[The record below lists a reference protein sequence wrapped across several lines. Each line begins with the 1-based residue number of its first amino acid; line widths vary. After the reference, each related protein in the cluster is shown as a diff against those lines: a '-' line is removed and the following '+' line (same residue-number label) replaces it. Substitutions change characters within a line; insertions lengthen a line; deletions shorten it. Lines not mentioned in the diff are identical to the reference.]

1 MFKRKGLGKRIAA
14 LALTG
19 AMVITLLPQIELVA
33 SGVTVK
39 GYPVY
44 NDEIFN
50 EIKSDKITNTS
61 GAYRDTVYGGI
72 SSWFY
77 LDEESRIN
85 RTHVQHC
92 TTYTS
97 TSKVNLGPAMRIY
110 SANDQSW
117 KAEFYSYLDSE
128 IRNNPDVSLKFGAT
142 LKATNSKPSMTLGS
156 TTIGGSSLTKKK
168 TTAVEGVLDSPS
180 ASLTVTVQG
189 ASGTEV
195 SGMWVAAI
203 DNSPAKYAGIS
214 ARLHGKQLYFDI
226 KMDEELRW
234 ANSTADQ
241 YKDSMYLEF
250 YLMNSLTNV
259 ESACLRA
266 NFEKLEGDT
275 LVFCCGDIGDE
286 LANGEFQITR
296 ISKVNFPVISNINFA
311 VYGVRACYDYQISYD
326 KWNKTATYQHV
337 GNNVTYM
344 QDVSLDTTP
353 ITDLAGNRVD
363 LSTILLVNENLS
375 FDELAPSIDSI
386 RIEDASGMSRDD
398 ASKIKNNEESS
409 WPANISREEIF
420 LGNKQGINFS
430 VVTTEQINE
439 NKASSVT
446 AKLNVKD
453 KNGNQI
459 VLKAVAFDEEA
470 PGTYGE
476 RTKSVIQFETF
487 TAATGMSMMTGYEGK
502 AIQIVELTGDVED
515 KAGNNLTSIIPVP
528 EKQIFLDAE
537 APSVTVEK
545 NANPEKNGRD
555 LELLVTVSDKK
566 ENLVAGILGEYA
578 TLFLTPK
585 KLADKGYTYKYTYK
599 VLSTDNKELASG
611 TGSMSADKAGVIRWQ
626 LHGVDSYAAKVQLH
640 FANGENI
647 TIDGIQASL
656 SVEDIVGNKNTDA
669 ATSLDYLV
677 DELAPVITIQ
687 PVDYTYDST
696 KADVSVTFNA
706 TDYSKIASVQYQWTD
721 IAVTQ
726 PEANAWSALEIE
738 TGKSI
743 QKTIT
748 KNQVGTTTSYKLWVQ
763 VGDDKGNTAL
773 ASTEVVVNLDKP
785 GIYYDASA
793 ITSEPDYA
801 PQLTVIGPAAKSD
814 GAQANTRITVTM
826 GDKVYVR
833 IVETGK
839 TVNVFD
845 FRDSVKWYEVEFNEN
860 KTAYTEATQVTDNS
874 VLKNYYG
881 EVRVSFDAAY
891 ADLIPT
897 VGAIDKNVTNGSYTS
912 DTAEI
917 KVLYAST
924 TAKEAPTDVHNVT
937 FGEVKDATG
946 SNVLAADGTAGK
958 TAILLKQ
965 IAGKDSVIA
974 GTQFA
979 FTLSN
984 KLIEDWGIT
993 NIDFGRSYVE
1003 LVYTKGDVETVVDTE
1018 LLQNATSQTY
1028 TLPASLDYETGM
1040 YTIKVYVYQSG
1051 SDKAAEYQSLN
1062 LVLDAATVQ
1071 NAGLWEYNIYT
1082 HHSWDGRMITHT
1094 GDTAPL
1100 EMVGISLGDQKEIG
1114 RDNTFA
1120 YYTAGAYL
1128 LNISL
1133 QAPNTEAEYD
1143 GIKIGEIVG
1152 FRMWNSLSNMTET
1165 DLASYEF
1172 SRDAEVT
1179 EDGRVKKDYDILDPV
1194 VYEIDEFPQGSAGF
1208 IYNDY
1213 TNGRELPLVK
1223 GINTFYYQVMLS
1235 NGTVSE
1241 IRQFTFVVSDM
1252 APSMKISVDSFENS
1266 LKPSAVA
1273 GQFRVK
1279 NITMKIEDAY
1289 SMNGGGDTYIYL
1301 HTNGNT
1307 DITRVDGSTECY
1319 SPQSFTEESCQFYV
1333 GDKLLFDDDQD
1344 NSISYKEGFEEKRD
1358 ITTLGFI
1365 VYDEFGGAMVVAP
1378 QMGDEGNKYLIDDT
1392 DWKISPFNSSS
1403 SYTDTYKD
1411 ANGNVV
1417 TNSTFTMCYLSIK
1430 DDAEMKCLPEL
1441 VDYNSITFTFYQRV
1455 EENGETVIKDSLTV
1469 PMVDNYAKPNIAG
1482 YMGARRDPYTG
1493 EITVYLANLVDEEPE
1508 STWVSYDVNYKD
1520 IYGNEYTRY
1529 GGYRPYSVSS
1539 GVVSAYMTDKGIELD
1554 IGAAVAGGLDAQY
1567 IGSSGYTSRG
1577 LIQTGV
1583 FANGTYRV
1591 SYTDMFGKL
1600 HEYDYEI
1607 TNGWDFGVDVEYSTL
1622 EPTMKDV
1629 TVLLKSTGG
1638 IPITVAEENGITI
1651 KSNGTTAV
1659 EVTAS
1664 NNLTFGFTME
1674 NSDEVHEIT
1683 VDNIFK
1689 FQPTIQWSYD
1699 EEQVL
1704 RDADGSKYLYGPVT
1718 AYIIDENLDV
1728 VDSYTG
1734 LEPSYT
1740 FYPGEETSYTF
1751 KGDSYHAVL
1760 GSETAK
1766 GSDLTVKLPVELRNE
1781 SFEVANPELPAG
1793 DTDAPAIQLRAYA
1806 QRNGVFANEQLALQ
1820 VEPGKYGEMLNDY
1833 AGDTIIE
1840 CFENQADTTEFLEEI
1855 GWASTYR
1862 FEIELIDDSDVK
1874 LFVKRGLYTTAPN
1887 YVIDGSDT
1895 IDGVSLNG
1903 RVLEV
1908 TETTEFT
1915 LFAVDE
1921 QGNTTAIPFNVTN
1934 VGKAPIPQMKA
1945 VYAGTQAYIY
1955 VLPPEGSDPSDVAD
1969 FKLTGP
1975 AGVAIETDANSKY
1988 YAKWYANYKKNGTY
2002 QINYSYTYKGKE
2014 IIGALEVVVDEIDDV
2029 QILSEVIK
2037 WSENKSKVATNQD
2050 VTVQLTFNKNVK
2062 EVVVPYEFKDQV
2074 NVLITGSRV
2083 TVRYEENLGEK
2094 LPLTAVAFNDTNIM
2108 VELDAVTNIDKA
2120 APVVTQPVITL
2131 AKNGKSATVTIKANE
2146 DALFSEENCYG
2157 TKSDDGYEYTTT
2169 VKKNGSYTYK
2179 FMDKAG
2185 NITQISFTVDVIV
2198 DTALELL
2205 FKTIASGAGEVAD
2218 PSDFTLRVGDA
2229 IYIKANRAC
2238 SISINNG
2245 TAEEVEANTWKVFKI
2260 TENEAGLWPIVF
2272 AIDAYGNTDSALLG
2286 GVIPLD
2292 KEAPVITL
2300 IKDCVYAKV
2309 GTDSA
2314 DILALLKANMTISDA
2329 DTNVTVDIDFTD
2341 ELNAEGTTAVT
2352 YTAEDSSGNVSTKTG
2367 WLRLTAATEPEVK
2380 VDGEAVGR
2388 DSVYLG
2394 SLEDD
2399 LNLSVDTDGE
2409 PYSIVFKKGVY
2420 TIAQMKIGATVL
2432 VRDAETITTTELPFT
2447 EAGYYTICIRT
2458 QSRDEYLFIV
2468 YVD

>member
-1 MFKRKGLGKRIAA
+1 MFKMKGLGKRIAGIV
-14 LALTG
+14 LAGT
-19 AMVITLLPQIELVA
+19 MVITLLPQIELVA

-61 GAYRDTVYGGI
+61 VAYRDTVYGGI

-97 TSKVNLGPAMRIY
+97 TTKVNLGPAMRIY

-117 KAEFYSYLDSE
+117 QAEFYSYLDSE

-142 LKATNSKPSMTLGS
+142 FKATNSKPSMTLGS
-156 TTIGGSSLTKKK
+156 ETIGGSSLTKKK
-168 TTAVEGVLDSPS
+168 TTAVEGTLDSPNT
-180 ASLTVTVQG
+180 SLTVTVQG

-214 ARLHGKQLYFDI
+214 ARLSGNQLYFDI

-241 YKDSMYLEF
+241 YKDSMYIEF
-250 YLMNSLTNV
+250 YLKNSLTNM

-266 NFEKLEGDT
+266 NFERLDGDT

-286 LANGEFQITR
+286 LANGEFQVTR
-296 ISKVNFPVISNINFA
+296 ITKVNFPVISNINFA

-326 KWNKTATYQHV
+326 KWNKKATYQTV

-353 ITDLAGNRVD
+353 ITDLAGNRVE
-363 LSTILLVNENLS
+363 LSKILLVNENLS

-386 RIEDASGMSRDD
+386 RIEDANGMSRED
-398 ASKIKNNEESS
+398 ASKIKNNEESR
-409 WPANISREEIF
+409 WPADISREEIF
-420 LGNKQGINFS
+420 LGNEQGINFS
-430 VVTTEQINE
+430 LVTTEQINE
-439 NKASSVT
+439 EKASSVT

-459 VLKAVAFDEEA
+459 VLNAVSFDEEA

-487 TAATGMSMMTGYEGK
+487 TAQTGMSMMAGYEGK
-502 AIQIVELTGDVED
+502 AIQIIEITGDVED
-515 KAGNNLTSIIPVP
+515 KAGNNLTSIIPAP

-545 NANPEKNGRD
+545 KAAPEENGRD
-555 LELLVTVSDKK
+555 LELLVTISDKK
-566 ENLVAGILGEYA
+566 ENLAAGILGEYA
-578 TLFLTPK
+578 SLSLIPNK
-585 KLADKGYTYKYTYK
+585 VADKGYTYNYTYK
-599 VLSTDNKELASG
+599 VLTTDNKELTSG

-656 SVEDIVGNKNTDA
+656 SVKDIVGNQNTGA
-669 ATSLDYLV
+669 ASSLDYLV

-687 PVDYTYDST
+687 PVDYTYGAT
-696 KADVSVTFNA
+696 KADVSVTFKA
-706 TDYSKIASVQYQWTD
+706 VDYSQIASAKYQWTD
-721 IAVTQ
+721 IAATQ
-726 PEANAWSALEIE
+726 PNSNAWSALEVEKVESIE
-738 TGKSI
+738 E
-743 QKTIT
+743 TIS
-748 KNQVGTTTSYKLWVQ
+748 KNALETTASYKLWVQ
-763 VGDDKGNTAL
+763 VGDDKGNTSL

-814 GAQANTRITVTM
+814 GTQATTRVTVTM
-826 GDKVYVR
+826 GDNVYVC
-833 IVETGK
+833 IVKTGE
-839 TVNVFD
+839 TVNAFD
-845 FRDSVKWYEVEFNEN
+845 FSDSVTWYKVKFNEN
-860 KTAYTEATQVTDNS
+860 KTAYTEVTQVTDNS

-891 ADLIPT
+891 ADLIPEAGT
-897 VGAIDKNVTNGSYTS
+897 IDKNVTNGSYTS

-958 TAILLKQ
+958 AAILLEQ

-974 GTQFA
+974 GTQFT

-1003 LVYTKGDVETVVDTE
+1003 LVYTKGEVETVVDTE

-1028 TLPASLDYETGM
+1028 TLPASMDYETGM

-1051 SDKAAEYQSLN
+1051 SDVAAEYQSLN
-1062 LVLDAATVQ
+1062 LVLDAETVQ

-1082 HHSWDGRMITHT
+1082 HHKWDGRMITHT

-1100 EMVGISLGDQKEIG
+1100 ELVGISLGDQKEIG

-1266 LKPSAVA
+1266 LKPSTVA

-1301 HTNGNT
+1301 HTLGNT
-1307 DITRVDGSTECY
+1307 DITRVDGSTEY
-1319 SPQSFTEESCQFYV
+1319 YNPASFTEEGSQLYV
-1333 GDKLLFDDDQD
+1333 GDKLLFNDDRD
-1344 NSISYKEGFEEKRD
+1344 NSISYEGYFEED
-1358 ITTLGFI
+1358 YPNTTLGFI

-1378 QMGDEGNKYLIDDT
+1378 QMGHEENKYLIDDT
-1392 DWKISPFNSSS
+1392 DWQISPFNSSS

-1417 TNSTFTMCYLSIK
+1417 TNSTFTKCYLSLK
-1430 DDAEMKCLPEL
+1430 DDAELKCLPEL
-1441 VDYNSITFTFYQRV
+1441 VDYDSITFTFYKRV
-1455 EENGETVIKDSLTV
+1455 EENGEMVVKDSLTV
-1469 PMVDNYAKPNIAG
+1469 PMVDNYAEPNLAG

-1493 EITVYLANLVDEEPE
+1493 EITVYLANLVDEEPT
-1508 STWVSYDVNYKD
+1508 SYWVSYDVNYKD
-1520 IYGNEYTRY
+1520 IFGNEYTWY
-1529 GGYRPYSVSS
+1529 AGYRPYSVSS
-1539 GVVSAYMTDKGIELD
+1539 GVVSAYMTDKGIELY

-1567 IGSSGYTSRG
+1567 IGSGGNTSRG

-1583 FANGTYRV
+1583 FANGIYHV

-1622 EPTMKDV
+1622 EPTMNDV
-1629 TVLLKSTGG
+1629 TVLLKSSK
-1638 IPITVAEENGITI
+1638 PAITVAEMEGITI
-1651 KSNGTTAV
+1651 ESNGTTAV
-1659 EVTAS
+1659 KVTAS
-1664 NNLTFGFTME
+1664 KNVTFGFTME

-1689 FQPTIQWSYD
+1689 FQPTIQWSYA

-1704 RDADGSKYLYGPVT
+1704 TDADGTKYLYGPVT

-1751 KGDSYHAVL
+1751 KADSYYAVL
-1760 GSETAK
+1760 GKETAK
-1766 GSDLTVKLPVELRNE
+1766 GSDLTVELPVELRNE
-1781 SFEVANPELPAG
+1781 SFEVANPELPSG

-1820 VEPGKYGEMLNDY
+1820 VEPDKYGEMLNDY
-1833 AGDTIIE
+1833 EGDTIIE
-1840 CFENQADTTEFLEEI
+1840 CFENRADTTEFLEKI

-1874 LFVKRGLYTTAPN
+1874 LFVKRGLYTNAPN
-1887 YVIDGSDT
+1887 YSIGGSDT

-1908 TETTEFT
+1908 TDTTEFT

-1921 QGNTTAIPFNVTN
+1921 KGNATAIPFNVTN
-1934 VGKAPIPQMKA
+1934 VGEAPVPQVKTI
-1945 VYAGTQAYIY
+1945 YAGTQAFVY
-1955 VLPPEGSDPSDVAD
+1955 VLPPEVSNASDVTD

-1975 AGVAIETDANSKY
+1975 TGVAIENDANSEY
-1988 YAKWYANYKKNGTY
+1988 YGKWYMPYKQNGTY
-2002 QINYSYTYKGKE
+2002 EINYSYTYKGKA

-2029 QILSEVIK
+2029 QILSEIIK
-2037 WSENKSKVATNQD
+2037 WSANKSKVATNQD

-2083 TVRYEENLGEK
+2083 TVRYEENLDAI
-2094 LPLTAVAFNDTNIM
+2094 LPITAVAYNDTHITL
-2108 VELDAVTNIDKA
+2108 ELDAVTNIDKV
-2120 APVVTQPVITL
+2120 APIVTQPVITL
-2131 AKNGKSATVTIKANE
+2131 ADNGKSATVTIKTNE

-2157 TKSDDGYEYTTT
+2157 TEAGDAYVYTTT
-2169 VKKNGSYTYK
+2169 VKENGSYTYK

-2185 NITQISFTVDVIV
+2185 NITQITFTVDVIV

-2205 FKTIASGAGEVAD
+2205 FNTTASDTGAVAD
-2218 PSDFTLRVGDA
+2218 PSDFTLRVGDT
-2229 IYIKANRAC
+2229 IYVKANRAS
-2238 SISINNG
+2238 SIRLNNG
-2245 TAEEVEANTWKVFKI
+2245 AAKDVAANTWQAFEI
-2260 TENEAGLWPIVF
+2260 TENESGLWPIVF

-2286 GVIPLD
+2286 GVKALD
-2292 KEAPVITL
+2292 KDAPVITL

-2314 DILALLKANMTISDA
+2314 DVLALLKANMTVSDA
-2329 DTNVTVDIDFTD
+2329 DTNVTVEIDFTD
-2341 ELNAEGTTAVT
+2341 KLTVEGTTAVT
-2352 YTAEDSSGNVSTKTG
+2352 YTAKDSFGNVSTKTG
-2367 WLRLTAATEPEVK
+2367 WLRLTAAAEPEVK

-2399 LNLSVDTDGE
+2399 LKLSVDTDGE

-2420 TIAQMKIGATVL
+2420 TTAQMKIGATVL
-2432 VRDAETITTTELPFT
+2432 VRDAETATSTELPFT

>member
-1 MFKRKGLGKRIAA
+1 MFKIKGLGKRIAGIV
-14 LALTG
+14 LAGT
-19 AMVITLLPQIELVA
+19 MVITLLPQLELVA
-33 SGVTVK
+33 SGVTVD
-39 GYPVY
+39 GYPIY
-44 NDEIFN
+44 NDEIF
-50 EIKSDKITNTS
+50 EAIKADKITNTS
-61 GAYRDTVYGGI
+61 VAHRDTVYGGI

-97 TSKVNLGPAMRIY
+97 TTKVNLGPAMRIY
-110 SANDQSW
+110 SADNQNW
-117 KAEFYSYLDSE
+117 QAQFYSYLDSE

-142 LKATNSKPSMTLGS
+142 LKATNSKPSMTLGG

-180 ASLTVTVQG
+180 ASLTLTVQG
-189 ASGTEV
+189 ASGTEA

-203 DNSPAKYAGIS
+203 DNSPAEYAGIS
-214 ARLHGKQLYFDI
+214 VRLSGNQLYFDI

-250 YLMNSLTNV
+250 YLMNSLTNM

-266 NFEKLEGDT
+266 NFEKLDGDT
-275 LVFCCGDIGDE
+275 LVFCCSNIGKE
-286 LANGEFQITR
+286 FANGEFQVTR
-296 ISKVNFPVISNINFA
+296 ITKANFPVISNINFA
-311 VYGVRACYDYQISYD
+311 VYGVRSCYDYQISYD
-326 KWNKTATYQHV
+326 KWNKVATYQTV

-353 ITDLAGNRVD
+353 ITDLAGNRVE
-363 LSTILLVNENLS
+363 LTTMSLLKENIC
-375 FDELAPSIDSI
+375 FDNLDPSIDSI
-386 RIEDASGMSRDD
+386 RIEDANGVNRDD
-398 ASKIKNNEESS
+398 AAKIKNNEEAN
-409 WPANISREEIF
+409 WPADISREEIF
-420 LGNKQGINFS
+420 LGHEQGINFS
-430 VVTTEQINE
+430 VVTTELIN
-439 NKASSVT
+439 KSQASDVT
-446 AKLNVKD
+446 AKLNVQDASGK
-453 KNGNQI
+453 QI
-459 VLKAVAFDEEA
+459 TLKAVAFDEEA

-476 RTKSVIQFETF
+476 RTKSVIRFETF
-487 TAATGMSMMTGYEGK
+487 TAQTGMSMMTGYEGK
-502 AIQIVELTGDVED
+502 AIQIVEITGNVLD
-515 KAGNNLTSIIPVP
+515 KAGNKLSSTIPAAD
-528 EKQIFLDAE
+528 KQIFLDAE

-545 NANPEKNGRD
+545 KENPEENSRD
-555 LELLVTVSDKK
+555 LELLVTINDRK
-566 ENLVAGILGEYA
+566 ENLAAGILGEYA
-578 TLFLTPK
+578 SLALTLN
-585 KLADKGYTYKYTYK
+585 KLDDKGYTYKYTYE

-611 TGSMSADKAGVIRWQ
+611 TGSMSADKAGVIHWQ

-640 FANGENI
+640 FSDGKDI
-647 TIDGIQASL
+647 TIDGIQASV
-656 SVEDIVGNKNTDA
+656 SVKDIVGNQNTDA

-687 PVDYTYDST
+687 PVDYTYGAT
-696 KADVSVTFNA
+696 NADVSVTFNA

-721 IAVTQ
+721 IAATQ
-726 PEANAWSALEIE
+726 PVNAWSALEIE

-748 KNQVGTTTSYKLWVQ
+748 KNQVGTTASYKLWVQ
-763 VGDDKGNTAL
+763 VGDDKGNTAF

-785 GIYYDASA
+785 SIYYDASA
-793 ITSEPDYA
+793 ITSEPDHA
-801 PQLTVIGPAAKSD
+801 PQITVIGPVAKSD
-814 GAQANTRITVTM
+814 GTHANTRITVTM

-833 IVETGK
+833 IVKTGE

-845 FRDSVKWYEVEFNEN
+845 FSDSVTWYQVKFNEN

-891 ADLIPT
+891 ADLIPA
-897 VGAIDKNVTNGSYTS
+897 VGAMDKNVTNGSYTS

-917 KVLYAST
+917 KVLYASA

-979 FTLSN
+979 FILSN

-1003 LVYTKGDVETVVDTE
+1003 LVYTKGDVKTVIDTE

-1082 HHSWDGRMITHT
+1082 HYRWDGRMITHT

-1252 APSMKISVDSFENS
+1252 APSMKITVDSFENS

-1307 DITRVDGSTECY
+1307 DITRADGSTEYY
-1319 SPQSFTEESCQFYV
+1319 SPQSFTEESCQLYV

-1344 NSISYKEGFEEKRD
+1344 NSISYQEGFEEKRD

-1417 TNSTFTMCYLSIK
+1417 TNSTFTKCYLSLK

-1441 VDYNSITFTFYQRV
+1441 VDYDSITFTFYKRV
-1455 EENGETVIKDSLTV
+1455 EENGEMVVKDSLTV
-1469 PMVDNYAKPNIAG
+1469 PMVDNYADPNLAG

-1493 EITVYLANLVDEEPE
+1493 EITVYLANLVDEEPT

-1567 IGSSGYTSRG
+1567 IGSSGNTSRG

-1638 IPITVAEENGITI
+1638 IPITVVEEAGITI

-1664 NNLTFGFTME
+1664 KNVTFDFTMA
-1674 NSDEVHEIT
+1674 NSNEVRQIT
-1683 VDNIFK
+1683 VDNIYKFK
-1689 FQPTIQWSYD
+1689 PTIQWSYD
-1699 EEQVL
+1699 KEQVL
-1704 RDADGSKYLYGPVT
+1704 KDDKGNEYLYGPVT

-1740 FYPGEETSYTF
+1740 FYPGEETTYTF
-1751 KGDSYHAVL
+1751 KGDSYYAVL
-1760 GSETAK
+1760 GKETAK

-1806 QRNGVFANEQLALQ
+1806 QRNGVFANEKLALQ
-1820 VEPGKYGEMLNDY
+1820 VEPDKYGEMLNDY
-1833 AGDTIIE
+1833 EGDTIIE
-1840 CFENQADTTEFLEEI
+1840 CFENRADTTEFLEEI

-1874 LFVKRGLYTTAPN
+1874 LFVKRGLYTNAPN
-1887 YVIDGSDT
+1887 YAIGGSDT

-1921 QGNTTAIPFNVTN
+1921 KGNTTAIPFNVTN
-1934 VGKAPIPQMKA
+1934 VGKAPVPQVKTI
-1945 VYAGTQAYIY
+1945 YAGTQAFVY
-1955 VLPPEGSDPSDVAD
+1955 VLPPEVANASDIAD

-1975 AGVAIETDANSKY
+1975 TGVAIESDVNSEY
-1988 YAKWYANYKKNGTY
+1988 YGKWYMSYKQNGTY
-2002 QINYSYTYKGKE
+2002 QLDYSYTYKDKE
-2014 IIGALEVVVDEIDDV
+2014 VIGALEVVVDEIDAV
-2029 QILSEVIK
+2029 QILSEIIK
-2037 WSENKSKVATNQD
+2037 WSANKSKVATNQD

-2062 EVVVPYEFKDQV
+2062 EVVVPYEFKDKV
-2074 NVLITGSRV
+2074 DVLITGSRV
-2083 TVRYEENLGEK
+2083 TVRYEENLDAI
-2094 LPLTAVAFNDTNIM
+2094 LPITAVAYNDTHITL
-2108 VELDAVTNIDKA
+2108 ELDAVTNIDKV
-2120 APVVTQPVITL
+2120 APVVTQPEITL
-2131 AKNGKSATVTIKANE
+2131 AGNGKSATVTIKTDE
-2146 DALFSEENCYG
+2146 DALFGEENCYG
-2157 TKSDDGYEYTTT
+2157 TKVDNAYVYTTT
-2169 VKKNGSYTYK
+2169 VKENGDYTYK

-2185 NITQISFTVDVIV
+2185 NITQITFTVDEIV

-2205 FKTIASGAGEVAD
+2205 FNTTASDAGAVAD
-2218 PSDFTLRVGDA
+2218 PSDFTLRVGDT
-2229 IYIKANRAC
+2229 IYVKANRA
-2238 SISINNG
+2238 SKISLNNG
-2245 TAEEVEANTWKVFKI
+2245 TAKDVAANTWQAFVI

-2286 GVIPLD
+2286 GVKALD
-2292 KEAPVITL
+2292 KDAPVITL
-2300 IKDCVYAKV
+2300 IKDCVYAKA

-2314 DILALLKANMTISDA
+2314 DILALLTANMSVSDA

-2341 ELNAEGTTAVT
+2341 DLTVEGTTAVT
-2352 YTAEDSSGNVSTKTG
+2352 YTAKDSFGNVSTKTG
-2367 WLRLTAATEPEVK
+2367 WLRLTAASEPEVK

-2394 SLEDD
+2394 KLADE

-2420 TIAQMKIGATVL
+2420 TTAQMKIGATVL
-2432 VRDAETITTTELPFT
+2432 VRDAETVTSTELPFT

>member
-1 MFKRKGLGKRIAA
+1 MFKRKGIGKRIAA

-33 SGVTVK
+33 SGVTVN
-39 GYPVY
+39 GYPIY
-44 NDEIFN
+44 NDEIF
-50 EIKSDKITNTS
+50 EAIKSDKITNTS
-61 GAYRDTVYGGI
+61 VAHRDTVYGGI
-72 SSWFY
+72 TSWFY
-77 LDEESRIN
+77 LDPESRIN
-85 RTHVQHC
+85 KTHIYHNN
-92 TTYTS
+92 TYTS
-97 TSKVNLGPAMRIY
+97 TRKVNLGPAMSVI
-110 SANDQSW
+110 SVNDQNW
-117 KAEFYSYLDSE
+117 KAEYNAALGDE
-128 IRNNPDVSLKFGAT
+128 ITENPDVSLKFGAT
-142 LKATNSKPSMTLGS
+142 LKATKSKPSMTLGS
-156 TTIGGSSLTKKK
+156 VTIGGSSLTQKR
-168 TTAVEGVLDSPS
+168 TAAVEGILNSPS
-180 ASLTVTVQG
+180 PALKVTVQG
-189 ASGTEV
+189 ASGTEAG
-195 SGMWVAAI
+195 GMWVAAI
-203 DNSPAKYAGIS
+203 DNSPAEYAGLS
-214 ARLHGKQLYFDI
+214 VRLNGNQLYFDI
-226 KMDEELRW
+226 KMDEQLRW

-241 YKDSMYLEF
+241 YKDSMYFKF
-250 YLMNSLTNV
+250 YLMDSLTNV
-259 ESACLRA
+259 ESAELQA
-266 NFEKLEGDT
+266 NFEKMDGDT
-275 LVFCCGDIGDE
+275 LVFCCPNIGDRF
-286 LANGEFQITR
+286 AKGEFQVTR
-296 ISKVNFPVISNINFA
+296 ITKVSFPVITNIDFA

-353 ITDLAGNRVD
+353 ITDLAGNRVE
-363 LSTILLVNENLS
+363 LKPMSLLKENIC

-386 RIEDASGMSRDD
+386 RIEDVGGAGRED
-398 ASKIKNNEESS
+398 ASKITSNEESS
-409 WPANISREEIF
+409 WPEDINREDIF
-420 LGNKQGINFS
+420 LGNKQGIKFS
-430 VVTTEQINE
+430 VVTTELIDKS
-439 NKASSVT
+439 KASNVT

-453 KNGNQI
+453 QNGNQI
-459 VLKAVAFDEEA
+459 VLQAVEIKEEA

-476 RTKSVIQFETF
+476 RTKSVIQFEDF
-487 TAATGMSMMTGYEGK
+487 LAATGMSMMSGYEGK
-502 AIQIVELTGDVED
+502 AIQIVEIAGTVKD
-515 KAGNNLTSIIPVP
+515 KAGNGLTSTIPTP
-528 EKQIFLDAE
+528 DKQIFLDAE
-537 APSVTVEK
+537 APATTVEK
-545 NANPEKNGRD
+545 NTTASNGRD
-555 LELLVTVSDKK
+555 LELLVTVNDKR
-566 ENLVAGILGEYA
+566 EVLASGILGEYA
-578 TLFLTPK
+578 TLNLTPK
-585 KLADKGYTYKYTYK
+585 KLADKGYTYNYTYK
-599 VLSTDNKELASG
+599 VLSTENKELTSG
-611 TGSMSADKAGVIRWQ
+611 TGSMSADKAGIIRWQ

-640 FANGENI
+640 FANGEDI
-647 TIDGIQASL
+647 TIDGIQASV

-773 ASTEVVVNLDKP
+773 AFTEVVVKLDKP
-785 GIYYDASA
+785 SIYYDASK
-793 ITSEPDYA
+793 ITLEPDHA
-801 PQLTVIGPAAKSD
+801 PQLMVVGPAEKSD
-814 GAQANTRITVTM
+814 GTQANTRVTVTM
-826 GDKVYVR
+826 GDNVYVR
-833 IVETGK
+833 IVKTGE

-845 FRDSVKWYEVEFNEN
+845 FSDSVKWYEIEFNEN

-891 ADLIPT
+891 ADLTPE
-897 VGAIDKNVTNGSYTS
+897 VGAIDKNVANNGSYTT
-912 DTAEI
+912 DAAEI

-924 TAKEAPTDVHNVT
+924 TVKENPTDVHNVT

-958 TAILLKQ
+958 EAVLLQQ

-984 KLIEDWGIT
+984 KLIEGWRIR
-993 NIDFGRSYVE
+993 NIDFGRSYVA
-1003 LVYTKGDVETVVDTE
+1003 LVYTKGNTETVLDTE
-1018 LLQNATSQTY
+1018 LLQNAASQIY
-1028 TLPASLDYETGM
+1028 TLPSALKYETGS
-1040 YTIKVYVYQSG
+1040 YSIKVYVYQNG
-1051 SDKAAEYQSLN
+1051 SDRAAEYKSLN
-1062 LVLDAATVQ
+1062 LVLDAETVQ
-1071 NAGLWEYNIYT
+1071 NAGLWQYNVYPYDDW
-1082 HHSWDGRMITHT
+1082 SDSVITQT
-1094 GDTAPL
+1094 GNTAPL
-1100 EMVGISLGDQKEIG
+1100 EMVGISIGAEKEIE
-1114 RDNTFA
+1114 RDNVFA
-1120 YYTAGAYL
+1120 YYTAGAYEL
-1128 LNISL
+1128 DIFLE
-1133 QAPNTEAEYD
+1133 APETVEAYD
-1143 GIKIGEIVG
+1143 GIKTGEVVG
-1152 FRMWNSLSNMTET
+1152 FRMWNSLSNMTEA

-1172 SRDAEVT
+1172 TRDAGTT
-1179 EDGRVKKDYDILDPV
+1179 ENGRAKRAYRYLKPV
-1194 VYEIDEFPQGSAGF
+1194 VYETNTFPKGTAGF
-1208 IYNDY
+1208 IDG
-1213 TNGRELPLVK
+1213 TSLPVVK
-1223 GINTFYYQVMLS
+1223 GINTFYYQVKLS

-1252 APSMKISVDSFENS
+1252 TPSLNITVDSFENS
-1266 LKPSAVA
+1266 LKSSAVA
-1273 GQFRVK
+1273 GQARVK
-1279 NITMKIEDAY
+1279 NITMKIAEAY
-1289 SMNGGGDTYIYL
+1289 SMNGNGNTYVYL
-1301 HTNGNT
+1301 HTHGNM
-1307 DITRVDGSTECY
+1307 DITRTDGSTESY
-1319 SPQSFTEESCQFYV
+1319 RSTFFTEENAELYV
-1333 GDKLLFDDDQD
+1333 GDLVLLDDSRD
-1344 NSISYKEGFEEKRD
+1344 NSVSYEGYFVDRYGYTD
-1358 ITTLGFI
+1358 LGFI
-1365 VYDEFGGAMVVAP
+1365 IYDEFGGAMVVAP
-1378 QMGDEGNKYLIDDT
+1378 QLGNEGNKYLIDDT
-1392 DWKISPFNSSS
+1392 EWQIALFNDSN
-1403 SYTDTYKD
+1403 SYTDTRYDEETDKYI
-1411 ANGNVV
+1411 V
-1417 TNSTFTMCYLSIK
+1417 NSTYTESYLLFRDK
-1430 DDAEMKCLPEL
+1430 GDNVKYLPEF
-1441 VDYNSITFTFYQRV
+1441 VDYDSITFTFHYTV
-1455 EENGETVIKDSLTV
+1455 EENSETVEKDFTV
-1469 PMVDNYAKPNIAG
+1469 PMVENYADPNPAG
-1482 YMGARRDPYTG
+1482 YMGAKRDASTG
-1493 EITVYLANLVDEEPE
+1493 IITVYIANQVDVAKQ
-1508 STWVSYDVNYKD
+1508 SGWISYDVNYKD
-1520 IYGNEYTRY
+1520 IYGNSYS
-1529 GGYRPYSVSS
+1529 GVAGYSAATVSS
-1539 GVVSAYMTDKGIELD
+1539 AVISADMTDKGIELN

-1567 IGSSGYTSRG
+1567 IGSGGSTSRG

-1600 HEYDYEI
+1600 HEYGYEI

-1651 KSNGTTAV
+1651 KSNGTNAV

-1674 NSDEVHEIT
+1674 NSNEVHEIT
-1683 VDNIFK
+1683 VDNIYKFK
-1689 FQPTIQWSYD
+1689 PTIQWSYD
-1699 EEQVL
+1699 AEQVL
-1704 RDADGSKYLYGPVT
+1704 TDEDGTEYIYGPVT

-1833 AGDTIIE
+1833 VGDTIIE

-1874 LFVKRGLYTTAPN
+1874 LFVKRGLYTTVPN
-1887 YVIDGSDT
+1887 YAIGGSDT

-1921 QGNTTAIPFNVTN
+1921 QGNATAIPFNVTN
-1934 VGKAPIPQMKA
+1934 VGKVPIPQMEA
-1945 VYAGTQAYIY
+1945 VYAGTQAFIY

-1988 YAKWYANYKKNGTY
+1988 YAKWYANYKKNGIY

-2014 IIGALEVVVDEIDDV
+2014 VIGVLEVVVDEIDDV

-2083 TVRYEENLGEK
+2083 TVRYEENLEEK
-2094 LPLTAVAFNDTNIM
+2094 LPLTVVAYNDTNITLN
-2108 VELDAVTNIDKA
+2108 LDAVTNIDKA

-2131 AKNGKSATVTIKANE
+2131 AKNGKSATVTIKADE

-2205 FKTIASGAGEVAD
+2205 FNTTASDTGAVAD
-2218 PSDFTLRVGDA
+2218 PSDFNLRVDDI
-2229 IYIKANRAC
+2229 IYVKANRA
-2238 SISINNG
+2238 SKISLNNG
-2245 TAEEVEANTWKVFKI
+2245 TAEDVAANTWHAFEI
-2260 TENEAGLWPIVF
+2260 TENESGLWPIVF
-2272 AIDAYGNTDSALLG
+2272 AVDDYGNTDSALLG

-2341 ELNAEGTTAVT
+2341 KLNAEGTTAVT

-2394 SLEDD
+2394 SLEDN

-2420 TIAQMKIGATVL
+2420 TTAQMKIGATVL